1 MRDVHADVPPPLAE
15 VESEVMEEVW
25 RHDEATVRSV
35 LAALN
40 ARAGKQ
46 RAYTTVMTIM
56 QRLCEKGVLQRRRDG
71 KTDVYQPRL
80 SRYEYLEARAQ
91 AEVGAVVQQ
100 YGDAA
105 LVHFARQMDNLDPPR
120 RERLRR
126 LSRRD

>member
-1 MRDVHADVPPPLAE
+1 
-15 VESEVMEEVW
+15 MEEVW

-35 LAALN
+35 LGALN
-40 ARAGKQ
+40 ARGGKQ

-56 QRLCEKGVLQRRRDG
+56 QRLCDKGVLQRRRDG

-80 SRYEYLEARAQ
+80 SRDEYLEARAQ

-105 LVHFARQMDNLDPPR
+105 LVHFARQMDNLDPAR